1 MSAGGLHDHQLHYYD
16 DFYYDDYHN
25 NVHNHLYN
33 FHHDNHS
40 IALQQAALSHILNAE
55 GEKLQKVLS
64 FDDIAP
70 QTILLTNKSVESMVN
85 TIANL
90 ETILKSKLDLFSDCI
105 CGDGN

>member
-1 MSAGGLHDHQLHYYD
+1 M
-16 DFYYDDYHN
+16 
-25 NVHNHLYN
+25 
-33 FHHDNHS
+33 
-40 IALQQAALSHILNAE
+40 QQAALSHILNAE

-85 TIANL
+85 AIANL
-90 ETILKSKLDLFSDCI
+90 ETILKSKLDLFGDCI